1 LGKLLALP
9 TNVRRAFKNR
19 AGINNL
25 AEEGKYFITLAT
37 FFYNIATFFTL
48 AQGIKVKNVAR
59 VFVSRKFFQV
69 RLTFVT
75 QTRANPKKPP
85 FFR

>member
-25 AEEGKYFITLAT
+25 AEEGKCFITLT
-37 FFYNIATFFTL
+37 
-48 AQGIKVKNVAR
+48 QGIKVKNV
-59 VFVSRKFFQV
+59 
-69 RLTFVT
+69 LTDPRT
-75 QTRANPKKPP
+75 Q
-85 FFR
+85 